1 MWSEQ
6 SLWAEEEVVVNRTIQ
21 TQTHMV
27 RKNARTYS
35 ALFYLRSHTHTLSS
49 RTRQVGHYWPLPP
62 AGLGFLSTRM
72 TESPRKNIFEM
83 KRSLLTGLAFFF
95 PFPDF
100 GFSVHISFT
109 FSRTMLQCRSKAFTR
124 PSSFLLFRQLMSTC
138 VLFLTDWVRT
148 ESGPVWNSSSSRGAS
163 LSGSLDMMLAV
174 S

>member
-1 MWSEQ
+1 VWPR
-6 SLWAEEEVVVNRTIQ
+6 VVRTVALGRGGGSSKSYN
-21 TQTHMV
+21 TNTDTHGMEKC
-27 RKNARTYS
+27 KNI
-35 ALFYLRSHTHTLSS
+35 FRSFLLAPAHNHSI

-138 VLFLTDWVRT
+138 VLFLTD
-148 ESGPVWNSSSSRGAS
+148 
-163 LSGSLDMMLAV
+163 
-174 S
+174 